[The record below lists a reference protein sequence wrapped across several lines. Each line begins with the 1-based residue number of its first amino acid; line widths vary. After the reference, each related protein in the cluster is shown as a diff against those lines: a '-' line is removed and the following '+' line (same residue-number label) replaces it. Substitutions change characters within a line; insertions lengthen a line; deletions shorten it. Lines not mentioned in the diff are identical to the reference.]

1 MAVSGS
7 LTYKNRSNE
16 ILKVTGITWL
26 DDDAEHGGIQ
36 IGDQI
41 KPNATATASM
51 SNESVIPPKGIGID
65 ITFAAT
71 TDPGINIGIHL
82 EIPAVGPHTL
92 NTLSSSKLAATYSG
106 GSSNQYT
113 AAIDDA

>member
-7 LTYKNRSNE
+7 LTYKNSSKE

-41 KPNATATASM
+41 KPNGTATASM

-82 EIPAVGPHTL
+82 EIPAVGAHSL
-92 NTLSSSKLAATYSG
+92 NTMSSTNLAANYSG

-113 AAIDDA
+113 AVIVDT

>member
-7 LTYKNRSNE
+7 LTFNNKSKKN
-16 ILKVTGITWL
+16 LKVTGITWL

-36 IGDQI
+36 IGDRI
-41 KPNATATASM
+41 PPNGTATASM

-65 ITFAAT
+65 ITFADA
-71 TDPGINIGIHL
+71 TDPGTNIGIHL
-82 EIPAVGPHTL
+82 EIPAVGAHSL
-92 NTLSSSKLAATYSG
+92 NTLTSSKLTAVYSG

-113 AAIDDA
+113 AAINDA